1 MARVSGRWPGQL
13 RRSTSSIFEM
23 DIRRYF
29 GSPHIQRLKARGDT
43 AALARALRHR
53 KAEVRSG
60 AAKALGE
67 LGTVEAEP
75 KLAMLLDDADE
86 SVRGA
91 ALGAL
96 AGIATRGTLIE
107 IAWRIGSGKLS
118 SLEGLAIAVLRKE
131 EATVLPAIEEQFQ
144 FVWELHPNL
153 RAKDRSEPRNLI
165 ATLVRIDTESAY
177 RSLATL
183 ADLVRGGQH
192 VRKTLGE
199 FKHDAFPAL
208 EWIIR
213 HDHRDDV
220 VRYALGRVS
229 EIGDAGAL
237 DLLLTAYKKEGAD
250 MQRDA
255 AALALTTL
263 VRNQTT
269 ALSVPQLQELSSLV
283 ALPATSLE
291 WFSSPY
297 NADVSTVVALAREE
311 LSRRVGTERGEH

>member
-1 MARVSGRWPGQL
+1 
-13 RRSTSSIFEM
+13 M

-29 GSPHIQRLKARGDT
+29 GSPDIQRLKARGDT

-118 SLEGLAIAVLRKE
+118 SLEGLAIAVLRKQ

-153 RAKDRSEPRNLI
+153 RAKDRSEPRSLI
-165 ATLVRIDTESAY
+165 ATLVRIGTEPAFKAIA
-177 RSLATL
+177 SLAS
-183 ADLVRGGQH
+183 DHRFGGG
-192 VRKTLGE
+192 VRKTLDDLGR
-199 FKHDAFPAL
+199 DALHAL
-208 EWIIR
+208 AGIIR
-213 HDHRDDV
+213 HHDDTDV
-220 VRYALGRVS
+220 VRYALGRLS
-229 EIGDAGAL
+229 KIGDASTL
-237 DLLLTAYKKEGAD
+237 ELLLTVYYKERND
-250 MQRDA
+250 MHRDA

-263 VRNQTT
+263 VRNERTE
-269 ALSVPQLQELSSLV
+269 LSVPQLQELSNLV

-311 LSRRVGTERGEH
+311 LSRRDGTQRGEHE